1 MRRGLEVGEDAIPED
16 GVKNGSDDVFGV
28 GLVGKDV
35 DAEGCDSSFFHAEG
49 IGYCLVHVARK
60 AVESNLS
67 MSFSIRQGSVVDD
80 DRLL

>member
-35 DAEGCDSSFFHAEG
+35 DAEGSNSSFFHAEG
-49 IGYCLVHVARK
+49 IGYCLVHVAK
-60 AVESNLS
+60 KTAEWNLS
-67 MSFSIRQGSVVDD
+67 MSLSK
-80 DRLL
+80 